1 MTRKRPDYT
10 EARNY
15 YIKGERNEYP
25 TLQDIATEFNYSLS
39 TLRKQAA
46 NEGWLANRTQ
56 NNENFWSRLLSYFGF
71 DSSGKLLISDIAENE
86 KNKLR
91 LIYCYAKI

>member
-46 NEGWLANRTQ
+46 NEGWLSKRKERIDLKR
-56 NNENFWSRLLSYFGF
+56 NNKDEKRIY
-71 DSSGKLLISDIAENE
+71 GKSI
-86 KNKLR
+86 
-91 LIYCYAKI
+91 

>member
-1 MTRKRPDYT
+1 RIGGMAADPNIAYVFKSSYIERFLDLNKI
-10 EARNY
+10 NY
-15 YIKGERNEYP
+15 K
-25 TLQDIATEFNYSLS
+25 TH
-39 TLRKQAA
+39 
-46 NEGWLANRTQ
+46 